1 MFQVHRSITMK
12 LPEDTEIFQRFIP
25 LTPEEKCQI
34 IKVGISARDCAL
46 KEFFSHKLY
55 SKKIDKEVKDDIYIC
70 IENENKKLKKELLE
84 TQRKLLSVLEVL

>member
-34 IKVGISARDCAL
+34 IKIGIHARDCAL
-46 KEFFSHKLY
+46 KEFFSHELY
-55 SKKIDKEVKDDIYIC
+55 SKKNVQKMKDDIYIS
-70 IENENKKLKKELLE
+70 IENENKKLKKELLD
-84 TQRKLLSVLEVL
+84 TQRKLLSVLDVL